1 MESTPPSAEAK
12 MAPRPQA
19 LTVAGSDSG
28 GGAGIQADL
37 KTFAMHGVFGASVIT
52 ALTAQNSRG
61 VSGIHAPEPQFVAR
75 QLSAVLDDLSIGAA
89 KTGMLFSRDIIAAV
103 APLLREWGGALV
115 VDPVCVAASGDRL
128 LETQAVESLVAE
140 IIPLAALL
148 TPNRHEAELLTGMR
162 VETREQ
168 CFAACA
174 KLLEMGPGAVLL
186 KGGHF
191 DEAVAVT
198 DWLALPG
205 QEPIPMIQPRVDTK
219 NVHGTGCTLSAA
231 IAANLALGEPLAR
244 AVAKAQAYVNLGL
257 RASFTVGQGPGPV
270 HHGAVLTQARARAE
284 ILDELIE
291 TARMLEKLPGLARL
305 LPRFGG
311 NIAAALPF
319 ASDPAQVAAFE
330 VPLAASADGHIFV
343 PGCPRFGAAPEL
355 GVRLAAA
362 SASGSGAAWAMP
374 LRLAEATLR
383 GLERAGLLTASVDH
397 GGAGAEER
405 AAGDDFDWD
414 TLRTLQR
421 AVAEGA
427 RVDALIDTSGDFPGP
442 TVILLARDALELAEK
457 LDAVAEGAE
466 SVVSEADADT
476 FELG

>member
-1 MESTPPSAEAK
+1 MARKLPEDAAK
-12 MAPRPQA
+12 AAPYPQA

-61 VSGIHAPEPQFVAR
+61 VSGIHAPEPPFVAR

-103 APLLREWGGALV
+103 APLLREWGGPLV

-198 DWLALPG
+198 DWLARSPS
-205 QEPIPMIQPRVDTK
+205 P
-219 NVHGTGCTLSAA
+219 
-231 IAANLALGEPLAR
+231 
-244 AVAKAQAYVNLGL
+244 
-257 RASFTVGQGPGPV
+257 
-270 HHGAVLTQARARAE
+270 
-284 ILDELIE
+284 
-291 TARMLEKLPGLARL
+291 
-305 LPRFGG
+305 
-311 NIAAALPF
+311 
-319 ASDPAQVAAFE
+319 
-330 VPLAASADGHIFV
+330 
-343 PGCPRFGAAPEL
+343 
-355 GVRLAAA
+355 
-362 SASGSGAAWAMP
+362 
-374 LRLAEATLR
+374 
-383 GLERAGLLTASVDH
+383 
-397 GGAGAEER
+397 
-405 AAGDDFDWD
+405 
-414 TLRTLQR
+414 
-421 AVAEGA
+421 
-427 RVDALIDTSGDFPGP
+427 
-442 TVILLARDALELAEK
+442 
-457 LDAVAEGAE
+457 
-466 SVVSEADADT
+466 
-476 FELG
+476 